1 MLNSK
6 IAQKLYDKTA
16 DIYNIRY
23 RSIQFEKYS
32 YALKDVD
39 LSGKILDL
47 GSGTGLLSK
56 FLNQKLIS
64 VDISKKMLRRS
75 NSKNVQGDMSELPF
89 KENVFDIVLS
99 FSALM
104 NSPNPKK
111 TINEV
116 NRILKPEGIFVVTYL
131 KSFDFT
137 KDLQR
142 KFKIRESIDCGE
154 DIGFVL
160 NSNK

>member
-1 MLNSK
+1 MLKSK

>member
-6 IAQKLYDKTA
+6 LAQKLYDKTA
-16 DIYNIRY
+16 DIYNSRY
-23 RSIQFEKYS
+23 RTIQFEKYS
-32 YALKDVD
+32 RALENVT

-56 FLNQKLIS
+56 FLNRKLIS
-64 VDISKKMLRRS
+64 VDISKKMLTKS
-75 NSKNVQGDMSELPF
+75 NSKNVQGDMAKLPF
-89 KENVFDIVLS
+89 KNNSFDLVLS

-104 NSPNPKK
+104 NSSSPQK

-116 NRILKPEGIFVVTYL
+116 HRILKPEGIFVVTYL

-137 KDLQR
+137 KDLRQ
-142 KFKIRESIDCGE
+142 KFKIKESIDCGE
-154 DIGFVL
+154 DVCFVL
-160 NSNK
+160 YSNK

>member
-16 DIYNIRY
+16 NIYNSRY
-23 RSIQFEKYS
+23 RTVQFEKYS
-32 YALKDVD
+32 RALKDVN

-47 GSGTGLLSK
+47 GSGTGLLSN

-64 VDISKKMLRRS
+64 IDISKKMLNKS

-89 KENVFDIVLS
+89 KNESFDTVLS

-104 NSPNPKK
+104 NSPNPQK
-111 TINEV
+111 TIEEV
-116 NRILKPEGIFVVTYL
+116 YRIIKPKGSFVVTYL

-137 KDLQR
+137 NDLKR
-142 KFKIRESIDCGE
+142 KFKINESIDCGE
-154 DIGFVL
+154 DICFVL
-160 NSNK
+160 YSNK

>member
-32 YALKDVD
+32 CALKDVD

>member
-6 IAQKLYDKTA
+6 IAQKLYDKTV
-16 DIYNIRY
+16 DIYNSRY
-23 RSIQFEKYS
+23 RSVQFEKYS
-32 YALKDVD
+32 RALKDID

-47 GSGTGLLSK
+47 GSGTGLLSN

-64 VDISKKMLRRS
+64 IDISKKMLNKS

-89 KENVFDIVLS
+89 KNESFDTVLS

-104 NSPNPKK
+104 NSPNPQK
-111 TINEV
+111 TIEEV
-116 NRILKPEGIFVVTYL
+116 YRIIKPGGIFVVTYL

-137 KDLQR
+137 NDLKL
-142 KFKIRESIDCGE
+142 KFKIKESIDCGE
-154 DIGFVL
+154 DICFVL

>member
-1 MLNSK
+1 
-6 IAQKLYDKTA
+6 
-16 DIYNIRY
+16 
-23 RSIQFEKYS
+23 
-32 YALKDVD
+32 
-39 LSGKILDL
+39 
-47 GSGTGLLSK
+47 
-56 FLNQKLIS
+56 
-64 VDISKKMLRRS
+64 
-75 NSKNVQGDMSELPF
+75 MSELPF

>member
-1 MLNSK
+1 MLKSK

-16 DIYNIRY
+16 DIYNSRY
-23 RSIQFEKYS
+23 RTIQFEKYS
-32 YALKDVD
+32 RALKDIN

-56 FLNQKLIS
+56 FLNRKLIS
-64 VDISKKMLRRS
+64 IDISKKMLKKS
-75 NSKNVQGDMSELPF
+75 NSKNVQGDIAELPF
-89 KENVFDIVLS
+89 KDDSFDVVIS

-104 NSPNPKK
+104 NSSNPKK

-116 NRILKPEGIFVVTYL
+116 NRILKSDGVFVVTYL
-131 KSFDFT
+131 KSFNFT
-137 KDLQR
+137 KDLKQ
-142 KFKIRESIDCGE
+142 KFKIKESIDCGE
-154 DIGFVL
+154 DICFIL

>member
-6 IAQKLYDKTA
+6 LARELYDKTS
-16 DIYNIRY
+16 DIYNNRY
-23 RSIQFEKYS
+23 HSIQFEKYS
-32 YALKDVD
+32 FALKDVQ

-56 FLNQKLIS
+56 FLKKKLIS
-64 VDISKKMLRRS
+64 IDISKKMLIKS

-89 KENVFDIVLS
+89 KDNSFDTILS

-104 NSPNPKK
+104 NSNSPKK

-116 NRILKPEGIFVVTYL
+116 HRILKPKGIFVVTYL
-131 KSFDFT
+131 KNFDFT

-142 KFKIRESIDCGE
+142 KFKIIESIDCGE
-154 DIGFVL
+154 DICFKL
-160 NSNK
+160 YSNK